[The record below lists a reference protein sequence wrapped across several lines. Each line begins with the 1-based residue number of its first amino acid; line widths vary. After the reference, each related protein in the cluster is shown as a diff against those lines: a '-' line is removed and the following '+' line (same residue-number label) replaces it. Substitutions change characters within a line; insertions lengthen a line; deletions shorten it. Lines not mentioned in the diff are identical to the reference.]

1 MKTNSKKFSIK
12 DWFEKNKLYILAFV
26 LPILSML
33 IVYYFKNIF
42 PFGDQMYLRSDC
54 YHQYTP
60 YLEILQQKLKDGG
73 SLFYT
78 WEIGAGMNFMAVA
91 AYYLTSPLNLLAI
104 IWPGYMAD
112 MVSFF
117 IVLKMGL
124 AGFSVCYYL
133 TKRFGQKN
141 ISSVVFGMAYA
152 LSAYFA
158 AFSWN
163 IMWLDCMFLLP
174 FIMTSYFKRLCN
186 LLNTWRCSCSMRY
199 LTRVFFIVNY

>member
-1 MKTNSKKFSIK
+1 
-12 DWFEKNKLYILAFV
+12 
-26 LPILSML
+26 
-33 IVYYFKNIF
+33 
-42 PFGDQMYLRSDC
+42 
-54 YHQYTP
+54 
-60 YLEILQQKLKDGG
+60 
-73 SLFYT
+73 
-78 WEIGAGMNFMAVA
+78 MAVA

-163 IMWLDCMFLLP
+163 IMWLDCMWLLP
-174 FIMTSYFKRLCN
+174 FIVLGLEKLVNERNAKCTAFHLHLQFS
-186 LLNTWRCSCSMRY
+186 
-199 LTRVFFIVNY
+199 LTITLA

>member
-91 AYYLTSPLNLLAI
+91 AYYLTSPLNLLA
-104 IWPGYMAD
+104 MAGLYGWYGKFFHRIKNGTCRIFS
-112 MVSFF
+112 MLLSYKTFWSEKYFFRSFRYGIRF
-117 IVLKMGL
+117 ISL
-124 AGFSVCYYL
+124 F
-133 TKRFGQKN
+133 
-141 ISSVVFGMAYA
+141 
-152 LSAYFA
+152 
-158 AFSWN
+158 
-163 IMWLDCMFLLP
+163 
-174 FIMTSYFKRLCN
+174 
-186 LLNTWRCSCSMRY
+186 CS
-199 LTRVFFIVNY
+199 I

>member
-78 WEIGAGMNFMAVA
+78 WEIGAGMNLWRLPLIILQVPLT
-91 AYYLTSPLNLLAI
+91 YLPLS
-104 IWPGYMAD
+104 G
-112 MVSFF
+112 
-117 IVLKMGL
+117 
-124 AGFSVCYYL
+124 
-133 TKRFGQKN
+133 
-141 ISSVVFGMAYA
+141 
-152 LSAYFA
+152 
-158 AFSWN
+158 
-163 IMWLDCMFLLP
+163 
-174 FIMTSYFKRLCN
+174 
-186 LLNTWRCSCSMRY
+186 
-199 LTRVFFIVNY
+199 RVIC

>member
-124 AGFSVCYYL
+124 ARIFSMLLSYKTFWSEKYFFRSFRYGI
-133 TKRFGQKN
+133 RF
-141 ISSVVFGMAYA
+141 ISLF
-152 LSAYFA
+152 
-158 AFSWN
+158 
-163 IMWLDCMFLLP
+163 
-174 FIMTSYFKRLCN
+174 
-186 LLNTWRCSCSMRY
+186 CS
-199 LTRVFFIVNY
+199 I

>member
-104 IWPGYMAD
+104 IWP
-112 MVSFF
+112 V
-117 IVLKMGL
+117 I
-124 AGFSVCYYL
+124 
-133 TKRFGQKN
+133 
-141 ISSVVFGMAYA
+141 
-152 LSAYFA
+152 
-158 AFSWN
+158 
-163 IMWLDCMFLLP
+163 WL
-174 FIMTSYFKRLCN
+174 I
-186 LLNTWRCSCSMRY
+186 W
-199 LTRVFFIVNY
+199 